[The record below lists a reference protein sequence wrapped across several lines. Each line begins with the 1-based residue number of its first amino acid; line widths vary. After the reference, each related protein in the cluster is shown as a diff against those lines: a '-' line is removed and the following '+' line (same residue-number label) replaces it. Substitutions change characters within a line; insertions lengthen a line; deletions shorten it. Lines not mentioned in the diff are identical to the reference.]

1 QVLLVLVRAG
11 AEAGQ
16 GGGREER
23 DMADERALSL
33 RRRAEID
40 ARMVLMIGEPDL
52 ASHSNPPSVR
62 RIAKAA
68 KDLAVAH
75 YASHI
80 SRLRRWEKVLV
91 PTQRLYRPLLTRLY
105 FKLGVLHEM
114 QGLVDRS
121 LLCYQEV
128 SALLSDMV
136 PRDGVRFQGGRG
148 DADRGTLGGAFLRGG
163 ADPME
168 QIRGVAEVVH
178 LRLVRNHLHRSM
190 SVEGAIRQLRRHVSA
205 FGRPGDAAAAAASSR
220 AGKGSPSSSSSAGWG
235 GGEAAGKPGG
245 GGVGE
250 GSGWGVVPYR
260 HHAWLSRQYLV
271 FGEML
276 GAHMSQI
283 AQSTARGVG
292 WAGGG
297 ALGYTSPGH
306 YYLGAALQAV
316 RRRKTADRVLRAI
329 DKDKFLSSL
338 EGLEVREPL
347 YLGESVRLVDP
358 TNAERNLRQE
368 CRGFLDLE
376 ESKTDRVGMAR
387 SLLVKAL
394 EHCPSGEDGFRRR
407 RVLILGHLGEESFV
421 AERYDDALERLP
433 PVWKTYLADGWLK
446 LATAALRRMY
456 VCAWRS
462 GKARTVADM
471 ALRLSSK
478 ALRPWVPLEESK
490 RLLAEALPLVGALEA
505 PLEAVQ
511 SDRGFVASVPP
522 QGPASERLEVAV
534 DASLLLL
541 RLSGRFSAAE
551 ASAGDGLVLRVAL
564 MSLLPL
570 DTRLEAIE
578 ARTPSSGRGGLA
590 FNHSALNCTIRDT
603 QSTGPAGATPAE
615 GNNDPPSSSS
625 FLDQQQRSADLTLR
639 AGGLLTANVGLCL
652 PWSALPSS
660 EPLRLVE
667 ARVLLTK
674 RGGDDVA
681 AAAAAASG
689 VTLLVPSGPGT
700 DIAREGGEGGAWARA
715 PGFEAVRLV
724 PPRARAHVR
733 IAEPSSVLLDL
744 TTRLLVTVS
753 KAPVATPAADPT
765 AKSSERSGGGSRC
778 CGKPPHP
785 FRGGFLHLECE
796 PAPVPPPVVSPHSA
810 TTAAVG
816 GGSSSQEQQQSSAAP
831 PPARPRPERAF
842 FWAPATTAA
851 RAGGEDPSV
860 AVSDG
865 KGGFLPVVVG
875 SDGQPLE
882 GIPLPLSSLD
892 PSREEEE
899 EEKEEEE
906 VQEVTVPVW
915 VRSETAGKVAVRARV
930 VYGLGGKSP
939 GAAGAAAAGGGGG
952 GDEAEEGFAVTEWAR
967 AEVLCVRPL
976 AMAVDVVSVPPN
988 EGRGS
993 RGAGGNEAAAVAA
1006 PWACERSGHTVA
1018 VKVSLTNLQE
1028 KRLVVSRIEVVPP
1041 SASSSSSSTTAAAAN
1056 PASAAT
1062 AAAAAAAAP
1071 AASSDGGAEST
1082 RTWATLPNGPV
1093 LHDDDAAT
1101 AASGGG
1107 GGGLVALPGT
1117 GDTYTC
1123 CFAAKGEAE
1132 RPAPLGK
1139 LRVTW
1144 RPDETG
1150 GGNGPTM
1157 SPATGGGEA
1166 AIGGVTEFPLPVLT
1180 ARPPALSARL
1190 KAPPHARVGVEFSMS
1205 WEISNLTP
1213 VYSSMQLTTEDG
1225 GDFVWSGK
1233 RLCMLQVAP
1242 METVSVVYRLVPI
1255 VPGHVLLPKV
1265 AVVPE
1270 REQVRPVEE

>member
-1 QVLLVLVRAG
+1 
-11 AEAGQ
+11 
-16 GGGREER
+16 
-23 DMADERALSL
+23 
-33 RRRAEID
+33 
-40 ARMVLMIGEPDL
+40 
-52 ASHSNPPSVR
+52 
-62 RIAKAA
+62 
-68 KDLAVAH
+68 
-75 YASHI
+75 
-80 SRLRRWEKVLV
+80 
-91 PTQRLYRPLLTRLY
+91 
-105 FKLGVLHEM
+105 
-114 QGLVDRS
+114 
-121 LLCYQEV
+121 
-128 SALLSDMV
+128 
-136 PRDGVRFQGGRG
+136 
-148 DADRGTLGGAFLRGG
+148 
-163 ADPME
+163 
-168 QIRGVAEVVH
+168 
-178 LRLVRNHLHRSM
+178 
-190 SVEGAIRQLRRHVSA
+190 
-205 FGRPGDAAAAAASSR
+205 
-220 AGKGSPSSSSSAGWG
+220 
-235 GGEAAGKPGG
+235 
-245 GGVGE
+245 
-250 GSGWGVVPYR
+250 
-260 HHAWLSRQYLV
+260 
-271 FGEML
+271 
-276 GAHMSQI
+276 
-283 AQSTARGVG
+283 
-292 WAGGG
+292 
-297 ALGYTSPGH
+297 
-306 YYLGAALQAV
+306 
-316 RRRKTADRVLRAI
+316 
-329 DKDKFLSSL
+329 
-338 EGLEVREPL
+338 
-347 YLGESVRLVDP
+347 
-358 TNAERNLRQE
+358 
-368 CRGFLDLE
+368 
-376 ESKTDRVGMAR
+376 
-387 SLLVKAL
+387 
-394 EHCPSGEDGFRRR
+394 
-407 RVLILGHLGEESFV
+407 
-421 AERYDDALERLP
+421 
-433 PVWKTYLADGWLK
+433 
-446 LATAALRRMY
+446 
-456 VCAWRS
+456 
-462 GKARTVADM
+462 M

-478 ALRPWVPLEESK
+478 TLRPWVPLEESK

-505 PLEAVQ
+505 PSEAVQ
-511 SDRGFVASVPP
+511 SDRGFVSSVPP
-522 QGPASERLEVAV
+522 EGPASERLEVTV

-551 ASAGDGLVLRVAL
+551 ASAGDGLALRVAL

-578 ARTPSSGRGGLA
+578 ARTLSSGRGGLA

-603 QSTGPAGATPAE
+603 QSTGPAGATPAA
-615 GNNDPPSSSS
+615 GNHDPPSSSS
-625 FLDQQQRSADLTLR
+625 CLDQQQHSADLTLR
-639 AGGLLTANVGLCL
+639 AGGLLTVNVGLCL

-674 RGGDDVA
+674 RGGGDVAA

-689 VTLLVPSGPGT
+689 VTLLVPSGPGS
-700 DIAREGGEGGAWARA
+700 DIAREGGEAGSWARA

-753 KAPVATPAADPT
+753 KAPVATAAAGAT
-765 AKSSERSGGGSRC
+765 AKSSERSGGGSGY
-778 CGKPPHP
+778 CGRPPHP

-796 PAPVPPPVVSPHSA
+796 PAPVPPPIVSPHSA
-810 TTAAVG
+810 PTAAVG
-816 GGSSSQEQQQSSAAP
+816 GGSSSQDQQQSSAAP

-842 FWAPATTAA
+842 FWAPATMAA
-851 RAGGEDPSV
+851 RTGDEDPSV
-860 AVSDG
+860 TVSDG

-892 PSREEEE
+892 PSRDEEEE
-899 EEKEEEE
+899 EGKEQ

-952 GDEAEEGFAVTEWAR
+952 EAAEGVAVTEWAR

-976 AMAVDVVSVPPN
+976 AMAVDVVSVPAD
-988 EGRGS
+988 EGRRI
-993 RGAGGNEAAAVAA
+993 RGGGGNGATATAAAAAA

-1028 KRLVVSRIEVVPP
+1028 KRLVVSRMEVVPP
-1041 SASSSSSSTTAAAAN
+1041 LASSSSSSTTAATAS
-1056 PASAAT
+1056 PASATT
-1062 AAAAAAAAP
+1062 AAAAATP
-1071 AASSDGGAEST
+1071 AASSDGGAEGT
-1082 RTWATLPNGPV
+1082 VTWATLPNGPV

-1101 AASGGG
+1101 AARAASGGSG
-1107 GGGLVALPGT
+1107 AGVVALPGT

-1150 GGNGPTM
+1150 GGDGTTT

-1166 AIGGVTEFPLPVLT
+1166 AVGGVTEFPLPVLT

-1205 WEISNLTP
+1205 WEISNLTA
-1213 VYSSMQLTTEDG
+1213 VYSAMQLTTEDG

-1270 REQVRPVEE
+1270 REQINIIPDLADGRPHIFVRP

>member
-1 QVLLVLVRAG
+1 MLRPPPPLLPVP
-11 AEAGQ
+11 E
-16 GGGREER
+16 
-23 DMADERALSL
+23 
-33 RRRAEID
+33 
-40 ARMVLMIGEPDL
+40 
-52 ASHSNPPSVR
+52 
-62 RIAKAA
+62 KA
-68 KDLAVAH
+68 
-75 YASHI
+75 
-80 SRLRRWEKVLV
+80 RLR
-91 PTQRLYRPLLTRLY
+91 
-105 FKLGVLHEM
+105 
-114 QGLVDRS
+114 
-121 LLCYQEV
+121 
-128 SALLSDMV
+128 
-136 PRDGVRFQGGRG
+136 
-148 DADRGTLGGAFLRGG
+148 LR
-163 ADPME
+163 
-168 QIRGVAEVVH
+168 
-178 LRLVRNHLHRSM
+178 LRLVGE
-190 SVEGAIRQLRRHVSA
+190 V
-205 FGRPGDAAAAAASSR
+205 
-220 AGKGSPSSSSSAGWG
+220 AGSQ
-235 GGEAAGKPGG
+235 EEE
-245 GGVGE
+245 GE
-250 GSGWGVVPYR
+250 GSGWRVVPYR

-283 AQSTARGVG
+283 AQSTARGGG

-316 RRRKTADRVLRAI
+316 RRRKTADRLLRGI
-329 DKDKFLSSL
+329 DKDKLLASL

-376 ESKTDRVGMAR
+376 ETKTDRVGMAR

-421 AERYDDALERLP
+421 AGRYDDALERLP

-446 LATAALRRMY
+446 LATVALRRVY

-462 GKARTVADM
+462 GKARTVADV
-471 ALRLSSK
+471 ALRLSSN

-505 PLEAVQ
+505 PSEAVQ

-522 QGPASERLEVAV
+522 EGPASERLEVTV
-534 DASLLLL
+534 DDSLLLL

-551 ASAGDGLVLRVAL
+551 ASAGDGLALRVAL

-578 ARTPSSGRGGLA
+578 ARTPSSRPGGGLA

-603 QSTGPAGATPAE
+603 QSTGLAGATPAA
-615 GNNDPPSSSS
+615 GTNDPPSSSS
-625 FLDQQQRSADLTLR
+625 CPDQQQPSADLTLR

-674 RGGDDVA
+674 RGGGDLA
-681 AAAAAASG
+681 AAPAAAPSG
-689 VTLLVPSGPGT
+689 VTLLVPSGPGS

-753 KAPVATPAADPT
+753 KAPVATPAAGAT
-765 AKSSERSGGGSRC
+765 AKSSERSGGGSGG

-785 FRGGFLHLECE
+785 FRDGFLHLECE
-796 PAPVPPPVVSPHSA
+796 PAPVPPPIVSPHSA

-816 GGSSSQEQQQSSAAP
+816 GGGSSQEQQQSSAAP

-842 FWAPATTAA
+842 FWAPATTSA
-851 RAGGEDPSV
+851 RTGGEDPSV

-892 PSREEEE
+892 PSRKEEEE
-899 EEKEEEE
+899 EEEAR
-906 VQEVTVPVW
+906 EVTVPVW

-939 GAAGAAAAGGGGG
+939 GAAGAAATGGGSGGGGG
-952 GDEAEEGFAVTEWAR
+952 EAEEAVAVTEWAR

-976 AMAVDVVSVPPN
+976 AMAVDVVSVPAD

-993 RGAGGNEAAAVAA
+993 RGGGGNGAAAAAAA

-1028 KRLVVSRIEVVPP
+1028 KRLVVSRMEVVPP
-1041 SASSSSSSTTAAAAN
+1041 AASSSSSSTTAAAVN

-1062 AAAAAAAAP
+1062 SATAAAAAP
-1071 AASSDGGAEST
+1071 AASSDSGAEGT
-1082 RTWATLPNGPV
+1082 VTWATLPNGPV

-1101 AASGGG
+1101 AASGGSG
-1107 GGGLVALPGT
+1107 GGVVALPGT

-1150 GGNGPTM
+1150 EGDGPTT
-1157 SPATGGGEA
+1157 SPTTGGGEA
-1166 AIGGVTEFPLPVLT
+1166 AVGGVTEFPLPVLT

-1190 KAPPHARVGVEFSMS
+1190 KAPPHARVGVEFSIS
-1205 WEISNLTP
+1205 WEISNLTA

-1225 GDFVWSGK
+1225 GDFIWSGK

-1270 REQVRPVEE
+1270 REQINIIPDLAEGRPHIFVRP